1 MKIAFIGGGNMAEG
15 MIAAVRRRRLA
26 ETGDIVVAEPQ
37 PCRRQLLIKKYRL
50 RVVEDA
56 RDAVPDASLV
66 VLAIKPQ
73 DLGGVLADLKDR
85 LAPGQLLLSVVAGA
99 TLDALRGGHGAVV
112 RAMPNI
118 NARGGTAV
126 TLWTA
131 TSGVTPA
138 QRETAAA
145 FLGTLGHQL
154 YTPDEKYLDMAT
166 ALSGSGPAYVFL
178 FIEALTD
185 AGVHIGLPRTMAADL
200 AVYTVSGSAALAV
213 KTGAPPAQLREM
225 VVSPGGTTAEALL
238 RLEEGGFRGLITRAV
253 VAAYEKSQGLGGKA
267 KGG

>member
-26 ETGDIVVAEPQ
+26 EAGDIAVAEPQ
-37 PCRRQLLIKKYRL
+37 PSRRQLLIKKYRL
-50 RVVEDA
+50 HIVEDA
-56 RDAVPDASLV
+56 GSAVAGVGLV
-66 VLAIKPQ
+66 VLAVKPP
-73 DLGGVLADLKDR
+73 DLNGVLDQLKGK
-85 LAPGQLLLSVVAGA
+85 LAPEQLLLSVVAGA
-99 TLDALRGGHGAVV
+99 TLDTLRGGHSALV

-131 TSGVTPA
+131 TREVTPA

-145 FLGTLGHQL
+145 FLETLGHQIF
-154 YTPDEKYLDMAT
+154 TPDEKYLDMAT

-178 FIEALTD
+178 FIESLTD
-185 AGVHIGLPRTMAADL
+185 AGVHIGLPRPIASEL
-200 AVYTVSGSAALAV
+200 ALHTVFGSAALAV
-213 KTGAPPAQLREM
+213 KSGTPPTQLREM

-253 VAAYEKSQGLGGKA
+253 VAAYEKSQGLGKKA
-267 KGG
+267 